1 MSFGKFSIGKKYV
14 VLSLIIGILI
24 FGTYSM
30 FSLNTQLSPDTSPPM
45 ATVMSV
51 YPGAMAL
58 DVATDVSKP
67 MEESFAKLD
76 GIEDINSS
84 SQDNISIIKLTFDY
98 STDVDQAAIDIQNTI
113 STMGNILP
121 DSLQDPQVLKF
132 SVSDQ
137 PVMTIGLKSDD
148 LSMKDLRKLTED
160 KLAYELQLIE
170 GVASVNIFG
179 GYGEEV
185 KVSLDESVVRAY
197 GVTMDQIVG
206 ALKSSNV
213 KAPGGTIVYEGRDIL
228 LRVEESLL
236 SIEEL
241 KNIDIPLGDG
251 NSVPLSAL
259 GTVESDTMNRE
270 GSYRLN
276 GEDALA
282 LLITKKADFNTV
294 EVIKIVNE
302 KIAELEESYPYIE
315 LTVASDDSEFTN
327 QMVSNMANSVILA
340 IGFTMIIILLFINNI
355 SRSLVISISMPL
367 VFLSTMGLMK
377 IFNMDLDLVTLSA
390 LILSIGFVVDTAIV
404 VVENISSKMGQGKE
418 IEIAA
423 IEGTDE
429 IALPSIAGATTTLI
443 VLIPL
448 LFISGFVGEM
458 FKPLSMT
465 LIFAITSSLLVALII
480 IPMLT
485 VMFNSFKFR
494 RTEKMISI
502 LSNPFNRFMD
512 YLMEQYISLF
522 KKFSKKKK
530 RVLLGM
536 IILMAMSALFLKSN
550 GMEMLPKFD
559 SGVSYVTIEM
569 VPGTTLEKTEEAVGI
584 IEDYLLEIEE
594 VVSFDSRIG
603 YEEGNIQQGDFGI
616 MGSDQAMVTVNLTSR
631 KERKLSIWEF
641 QEELRSEIEEISDI
655 NRYVVKEKGGT
666 AVTGAS
672 APIVVKVTGEDLDV
686 LYHIAEEAVSTIKD
700 IPGTTNIFT
709 SFNNDYRQMSL
720 KFNSERL
727 SELGLTSASVSSQLY
742 GRMEGI
748 DATTMTIG
756 SDDSIDVRVG
766 YDGDSTSGIEYLMD
780 TYLTTPLGVRI
791 PLNEIA
797 KIEIEDRSNM
807 IERENMS
814 YTVSINGFTE
824 GRAFSHVVSDIQAEI
839 DLMKLPKGYSMEF
852 SGEQKTLT
860 DSVGDMAFLISLS
873 IVFVYLILVPQFK
886 SFLHPLTIMAAI
898 PMVVIGIAPALGL
911 TGKYMSMPVLLGV
924 ILLAGTVV
932 NNSILLVAAIN
943 ENRGIGMEMVG
954 SIEKAIRS
962 RFRPIMMTALSDIV
976 GMMPLALQLAL
987 GSERFSPL
995 AITVIGGMLAAT
1007 LLTIIIIPLIY
1018 MTLEGIRIKLT
1029 QRRSIKSTAVE
1040 SGLN

>member
-1 MSFGKFSIGKKYV
+1 MSFGKFSTGKKYIV
-14 VLSLIIGILI
+14 FSIIIGIVI
-24 FGTYSM
+24 FGVYSM
-30 FSLNTQLSPDTSPPM
+30 FTLNTQLSPDTSPPT

-67 MEESFAKLD
+67 MEEAFAKLD
-76 GIEDINSS
+76 GIENISSS
-84 SQDNISIIKLTFDY
+84 SQDNISIIRLTFDY

-113 STMGNILP
+113 STIRNKLP
-121 DSLQDPQVLKF
+121 DGLQDPQVLKF

-137 PVMTIGLKSDD
+137 PIMTIGLKSDS
-148 LSMKDLRKLTED
+148 LSMRDLRKLTED
-160 KLAYELQLIE
+160 KLAYELQLVE
-170 GVASVNIFG
+170 GVAAVNIFG
-179 GYGEEV
+179 GYGQEIL
-185 KVSLDESVVRAY
+185 VSLDEATVRAY
-197 GVTMDQIVG
+197 GLSMETIVG
-206 ALKSSNV
+206 SLKASNV
-213 KAPGGTIVYEGRDIL
+213 KAPGGSILYEDRDLL

-236 SIEEL
+236 SIQEL
-241 KNIDIPLGDG
+241 ENINIPLGDG
-251 NSVPLSAL
+251 NSIPLSVL
-259 GTVESDTMNRE
+259 GRVESGTVTRE

-282 LLITKKADFNTV
+282 ILITKKADYNTV
-294 EVIKIVNE
+294 DVIKTISEEMVQ
-302 KIAELEESYPYIE
+302 LEDAYPYVQM
-315 LTVASDDSEFTN
+315 TVASDDSEFTN
-327 QMVSNMANSVILA
+327 QMVTNMATSVLIA
-340 IGFTMIIILLFINNI
+340 IAFTMIIILLFINNI

-377 IFNMDLDLVTLSA
+377 LFHMDLDLVTLSA

-404 VVENISSKMGQGKE
+404 VVENISSHVGKGKE
-418 IEIAA
+418 ITRAA

-443 VLIPL
+443 VLVPL
-448 LFISGFVGEM
+448 MFITGFVGEM
-458 FKPLSMT
+458 FRPLSAT
-465 LIFAITSSLLVALII
+465 LIFAISSSLVVALII
-480 IPMLT
+480 IPLLT
-485 VMFNSFKFR
+485 VMFQPLEFK
-494 RTEKMISI
+494 RTEKLVSK
-502 LSNPFNRFMD
+502 LSGPFNKIMD
-512 YLMEQYISLF
+512 AVQEKYIALF
-522 KKFSKKKK
+522 HMTRKGKK
-530 RVLLGM
+530 RVLTLM
-536 IILMAMSALFLKSN
+536 VALMALSVLFLRSN

-569 VPGTTLEKTEEAVGI
+569 VPGTTLEKTEEAVGN

-594 VVSFDSRIG
+594 VISFDSRIG

-616 MGSDQAMVTVNLTSR
+616 MGSDQAMITINLTSR
-631 KERKLSIWEF
+631 KERSLSIWDF
-641 QEELRSEIEEISDI
+641 QEELRDEIEEIPDV

-666 AVTGAS
+666 AVTGTS
-672 APIVVKVTGEDLDV
+672 APIAIKVTGEDLDV
-686 LYHIAEEAVSTIKD
+686 LYHLADQMVSRIENV
-700 IPGTTNIFT
+700 PGTTNIFT

-720 KFNSERL
+720 KLDKERL

-748 DATTMTIG
+748 DATSMTLG
-756 SDDSIDVRVG
+756 RDDSIDVRVG
-766 YDGDSTSGIEYLMD
+766 YSGDSSPDLDYLMD

-791 PLNEIA
+791 PLGEVA
-797 KIEIEDRSNM
+797 SIEVENRANM
-807 IERENMS
+807 VERENMS
-814 YTVSINGFTE
+814 YTVNINGFTE
-824 GRAFSHVVSDIQAEI
+824 DRAFSHVVSDIQGEI
-839 DLMKLPKGYSMEF
+839 DKMDLPKGYSIGLG
-852 SGEQKTLT
+852 GEQQTLT
-860 DSVGDMAFLISLS
+860 DSVGDMAFLISLA

-911 TGKYMSMPVLLGV
+911 TGKYMSMPVLLGL

-943 ENRGIGMEMVG
+943 ENREAGVQMVI
-954 SIEKAIRS
+954 SVEEAIRS

-976 GMMPLALQLAL
+976 GMLPLALQLAL

-1018 MTLEGIRIKLT
+1018 MTLEGAGTKFKKIFG
-1029 QRRSIKSTAVE
+1029 RSKASVE
-1040 SGLN
+1040 IEPS